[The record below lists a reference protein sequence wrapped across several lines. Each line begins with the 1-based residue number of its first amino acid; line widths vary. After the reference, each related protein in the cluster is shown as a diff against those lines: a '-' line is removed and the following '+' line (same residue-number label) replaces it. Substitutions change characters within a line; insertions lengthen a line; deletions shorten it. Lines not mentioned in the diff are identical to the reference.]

1 MPPLNNALLLSTALM
16 LSGCASVL
24 TGDSQAMRVTTYCGQ
39 QTIPA
44 SCVASNSK
52 GSWPFV
58 SPTNLVVLK
67 DHYSLTISCKSPYF
81 AEGVA
86 HAPSTPNPMLAGNL
100 VFGGLIGA
108 GVDMVRGA
116 GFAYNS
122 VVNIHYPSCRQKR

>member
-1 MPPLNNALLLSTALM
+1 MPSLKNALLMLTALL

-24 TGDSQAMRVTTYCGQ
+24 QGDAQEMRVTTYCGG

-44 SCVASNSK
+44 SCVAFNSK
-52 GSWPFV
+52 GSWPFS
-58 SPTNLVVLK
+58 SPANIVVQK

-86 HAPSTPNPMLAGNL
+86 HVPASPNPMLVGNL

-108 GVDMVRGA
+108 GVDMVTGA
-116 GFAYNS
+116 GLGYNS
-122 VVNIHYPSCRQKR
+122 VVNIHYPSCR

>member
-1 MPPLNNALLLSTALM
+1 MSPFKTALLLLTASL

-24 TGDSQAMRVTTYCGQ
+24 TGDSQDMRVTTYCGQ

-52 GSWPFV
+52 GSWPFF
-58 SPTNLVVLK
+58 SPANIVVQK
-67 DHYSLTISCKSPYF
+67 DRYSLTISCKSPYF
-81 AEGVA
+81 AQGVA
-86 HAPSTPNPMLAGNL
+86 HVPSTPNPMVAGNL

-108 GVDMVRGA
+108 GVDMVTGA

-122 VVNIHYPSCRQKR
+122 VVNIHYPSCR

>member
-1 MPPLNNALLLSTALM
+1 MSPLKTALLLLTASFLG
-16 LSGCASVL
+16 GCASVL
-24 TGDSQAMRVTTYCGQ
+24 HGDSQAMRVTTYCGQ

-52 GSWPFV
+52 GSWPFH
-58 SPTNLVVLK
+58 SPANIVVQK
-67 DHYSLTISCKSPYF
+67 DRYSLTISCKSPYF

-86 HAPSTPNPMLAGNL
+86 HVPSTPNPMVAGNL

-108 GVDMVRGA
+108 GVDMVTGA

-122 VVNIHYPSCRQKR
+122 VVNIFYPSCR

>member
-1 MPPLNNALLLSTALM
+1 MSPFKTALLLLTASL

-24 TGDSQAMRVTTYCGQ
+24 HGDTQAMRVTTYCGQ

-52 GSWPFV
+52 GSWPFF
-58 SPTNLVVLK
+58 SPANIVVQK
-67 DHYSLTISCKSPYF
+67 DRYSLTISCKSPYF

-86 HAPSTPNPMLAGNL
+86 HVPSTPHPMVAGNL

-108 GVDMVRGA
+108 GVDMVTGA

-122 VVNIHYPSCRQKR
+122 VVNIYYPSCR

>member
-1 MPPLNNALLLSTALM
+1 MSPFKTALLLLTASL

-24 TGDSQAMRVTTYCGQ
+24 TGDSQDMRVTTYCGQ

-52 GSWPFV
+52 GSWPFF
-58 SPTNLVVLK
+58 SPANIVVQK
-67 DHYSLTISCKSPYF
+67 DRYSLTISCKSPYF

-86 HAPSTPNPMLAGNL
+86 HVPSTPNPMVAGNL

-108 GVDMVRGA
+108 GVDMVTGA

-122 VVNIHYPSCRQKR
+122 VVNIHYPSCR

>member
-1 MPPLNNALLLSTALM
+1 MSPFKTALLLLTASL

-24 TGDSQAMRVTTYCGQ
+24 TGDSQDMRVTTYCGQ

-52 GSWPFV
+52 GSWPFF
-58 SPTNLVVLK
+58 SPANIVVQK
-67 DHYSLTISCKSPYF
+67 DRYSLTISCKSPYF
-81 AEGVA
+81 AQGVA
-86 HAPSTPNPMLAGNL
+86 HVPSTPNPMVAGNL

-108 GVDMVRGA
+108 GVDMVTGA

-122 VVNIHYPSCRQKR
+122 VVNIHYPS

>member
-1 MPPLNNALLLSTALM
+1 MSSLKNALLLFTAFL

-24 TGDSQAMRVTTYCGQ
+24 QGDAQDMRVTTYCRG

-44 SCVASNSK
+44 SCVAFNSK
-52 GSWPFV
+52 GSWPFS
-58 SPTNLVVLK
+58 SPAKIVVQK

-86 HAPSTPNPMLAGNL
+86 YVPSTPNPMVAGNL

-108 GVDMVRGA
+108 GVDMVTGA
-116 GFAYNS
+116 GFGYNS
-122 VVNIHYPSCRQKR
+122 VVNIHYPSCR

>member
-1 MPPLNNALLLSTALM
+1 MSPFKTALLLLTAVF

-24 TGDSQAMRVTTYCGQ
+24 HGDSQAMRVSTYCGQ

-52 GSWPFV
+52 GSWPFL
-58 SPTNLVVLK
+58 SPANIVVQK

-81 AEGVA
+81 SEGVA
-86 HAPSTPNPMLAGNL
+86 YVPSTPNPMVAGNL

-108 GVDMVRGA
+108 GVDMVTGA

-122 VVNIHYPSCRQKR
+122 VVNIHYPSCR

>member
-1 MPPLNNALLLSTALM
+1 MSPFKTALLLLTASL

-24 TGDSQAMRVTTYCGQ
+24 HGDTQAMRVTTYCGQ

-44 SCVASNSK
+44 SCMASNSK
-52 GSWPFV
+52 GSWPFF
-58 SPTNLVVLK
+58 SPANIVVQK
-67 DHYSLTISCKSPYF
+67 DRYSLTISCKSPYF

-86 HAPSTPNPMLAGNL
+86 HVPSTPNPMVAGNL

-108 GVDMVRGA
+108 GVDIVTGA

-122 VVNIHYPSCRQKR
+122 VVNIHYPSCR

>member
-1 MPPLNNALLLSTALM
+1 MSPFKTALLLLTASL

-24 TGDSQAMRVTTYCGQ
+24 HGDTQAMRVTTYCGQ

-52 GSWPFV
+52 GSWPFF
-58 SPTNLVVLK
+58 SPANIVVQK
-67 DHYSLTISCKSPYF
+67 DRYSLTISCKSPYF

-86 HAPSTPNPMLAGNL
+86 HVPSTPNPMVAGNL

-108 GVDMVRGA
+108 GVDIVTGA

-122 VVNIHYPSCRQKR
+122 VVNIHYPSCR

>member
-1 MPPLNNALLLSTALM
+1 L

-24 TGDSQAMRVTTYCGQ
+24 TGDSQDMRVTTYCGQ

-52 GSWPFV
+52 GSWPFF
-58 SPTNLVVLK
+58 SPANIVVQK
-67 DHYSLTISCKSPYF
+67 DRYSLTISCKSPYF

-86 HAPSTPNPMLAGNL
+86 HVPSTPNPMVAGNL

-108 GVDMVRGA
+108 GVDMVTGA

-122 VVNIHYPSCRQKR
+122 VVNIHYPSCR